1 VIDMGAN
8 GGGFRLPSA
17 LIQPISAADVSD
29 ILAELALGAAS
40 NDTVEIAG
48 PEQFG
53 LDEIARMHLA
63 AAAACPPHTSVWR
76 VASLAPCLAFPL
88 RAQPTRRIV

>member
-1 VIDMGAN
+1 MGAN

-63 AAAACPPHTSVWR
+63 AAAACPPHTYVWW
-76 VASLAPCLAFPL
+76 VASLSPCLAFLL
-88 RAQPTRRIV
+88 RARPTRRIV

>member
-1 VIDMGAN
+1 MGAN

-63 AAAACPPHTSVWR
+63 AAAAACPPHTSVWR